1 MFPLIV
7 ILILLL
13 ALFLDVLFF
22 FAVFTFRSSLLLF
35 TMTLRQKT

>member
-13 ALFLDVLFF
+13 VLFLDDLVF
-22 FAVFTFRSSLLLF
+22 FAVFTFRSCLLLF